1 MQHVE
6 EFYFLRFKTSYVIF
20 TSASLCSDGDNLL
33 ICFIVPWRTGLRF
46 PMYKCIGAGY
56 TITLRKSKVNKVT
69 EPCEKLLQKQIGYSF
84 KGGWEWRGGGGD
96 EKKSY
101 LRRVCIKVD
110 FIRENV
116 CHSSTTN

>member
-1 MQHVE
+1 MQDVE
-6 EFYFLRFKTSYVIF
+6 DFYFLRFKTSYVIF

-84 KGGWEWRGGGGD
+84 KRGGGGG
-96 EKKSY
+96 
-101 LRRVCIKVD
+101 
-110 FIRENV
+110 
-116 CHSSTTN
+116 